1 MDHSPLLGIFP
12 QLEFKQRAPVFLYRN
27 PHELQSCPALAHHEG
42 RQHGDCED
50 LQDMHTL
57 TGSGSIELVLG
68 DAGGLGRVVGTVKD
82 FDAASACS
90 KSKNVDD
97 CTDANG
103 DDE

>member
-1 MDHSPLLGIFP
+1 
-12 QLEFKQRAPVFLYRN
+12 
-27 PHELQSCPALAHHEG
+27 
-42 RQHGDCED
+42 
-50 LQDMHTL
+50 MHTL